1 MKLNKTFSNLVL
13 YQKNIDLQE
22 KRLQEVLAIPSDHK
36 AFNNHNYIYIKERLL
51 HHYRKRKLL
60 FDPFYDFFTSDLKG
74 KFLSSITEN
83 KAFTFL

>member
-1 MKLNKTFSNLVL
+1 
-13 YQKNIDLQE
+13 
-22 KRLQEVLAIPSDHK
+22 VLALPKDHK
-36 AFNNHNYIYIKERLL
+36 VYNCNYTEENYMKERLL

-83 KAFTFL
+83 KAVTFL